1 MCTFVVYFSPCLYIN
16 RDLSMGLSKKSI
28 RIPLLDS
35 RMHRMLKKGIMQLS
49 LTLRMGEG
57 NNHWRNWRRD
67 AFLAREQDFQIGTR
81 KSLRGKKKG
90 IEGVF
95 GTTDIENI
103 KETGIP

>member
-1 MCTFVVYFSPCLYIN
+1 M
-16 RDLSMGLSKKSI
+16 
-28 RIPLLDS
+28 
-35 RMHRMLKKGIMQLS
+35 
-49 LTLRMGEG
+49 
-57 NNHWRNWRRD
+57 
-67 AFLAREQDFQIGTR
+67 AREQDFQIGTR